1 MQHPQD
7 FQYDQTVSIESIP
20 ALRLSR
26 KNVKYFINK
35 IFRLL
40 YIKNLGILG
49 EIQY

>member
-7 FQYDQTVSIESIP
+7 FQYDQTVSIESIT

-35 IFRLL
+35 IFCLL
-40 YIKNLGILG
+40 YIKI
-49 EIQY
+49 